1 MREILSRAVM
11 GAIVIASGA
20 ILLID
25 CGSKHSTDDGCYTL
39 TIDINGSG
47 TVQIEPEADCYHT
60 GTLITLTALPE
71 EGNTFNRWS
80 GDVVRYSN
88 PYQLSLIRNTS
99 LIANFASL
107 YTISINLEPAEA
119 GTVFVDP
126 DQEYYE
132 TGDSVGLWAVPDSGF
147 VFSDWIINEDTS
159 DTNPIFFII
168 ELENIMATAR
178 FAGVR

>member
-1 MREILSRAVM
+1 MREILSRAI
-11 GAIVIASGA
+11 IVTMIIASA
-20 ILLID
+20 AALLVD
-25 CGSKHSTDDGCYTL
+25 CSGKHSTNDGCYTL

-60 GTLITLTALPE
+60 GTLITLTAIPE

-80 GDVVRYSN
+80 GDVVRYIN

-99 LIANFASL
+99 LTANFESL

-119 GTVFVDP
+119 GTVYVDP

-132 TGDSVGLWAVPDSGF
+132 TGDSVGLWAVPDSGY
-147 VFSDWIINEDTS
+147 VFSDWIINEDTT

-168 ELENIMATAR
+168 QLENIMATAR
-178 FAGVR
+178 FSEVR